1 MDDLELIFNKY
12 YKYVKGYALSLCFD
26 ESLAEEITQET
37 FYKALKNAD
46 KFKNQCRMETWL
58 CTIARNEFISLKRKK
73 RTENIDDYSFLVGD
87 ESTSKSVEDK
97 DQVRQ
102 ILQSATQLPTP
113 YKEVFYMKAMGELP
127 FSVIAEVYGKTESW
141 ARVTYHRARQKIIE
155 RMNEYE

>member
-26 ESLAEEITQET
+26 ESLAEEITQEA

-46 KFKNQCRMETWL
+46 KFKGQCRTETWL
-58 CTIARNEFISLKRKK
+58 CTIARNEFISHKRKK
-73 RTENIDDYSFLVGD
+73 KTENIDDYSFLVSD
-87 ESTSKSVEDK
+87 ESASQSVEDK
-97 DQVRQ
+97 EQIKQ
-102 ILQSATQLPTP
+102 ILQSAIQLPTP

-155 RMNEYE
+155 RMSDYE

>member
-12 YKYVKGYALSLCFD
+12 YKYVKGYTLSLCFD

-58 CTIARNEFISLKRKK
+58 CTIARNEFLSLKRKK
-73 RTENIDDYSFLVGD
+73 KTENIDDCGFLISD
-87 ESTSKSVEDK
+87 LSVSDNIEDK
-97 DQVRQ
+97 ENIKN
-102 ILQSATQLPTP
+102 ILEASTQLPTP
-113 YKEVFYMKAMGELP
+113 YKEVFYMKALGELP

-155 RMNEYE
+155 RMN

>member
-26 ESLAEEITQET
+26 EALAEEITQEA
-37 FYKALKNAD
+37 FYKALKNVD

-58 CTIARNEFISLKRKK
+58 CTIARNEFVSLKRKRK
-73 RTENIDDYSFLVGD
+73 TESIDDYSFLVSN
-87 ESTSKSVEDK
+87 ESASQSVEDK
-97 DQVRQ
+97 EQVRQ
-102 ILQSATQLPTP
+102 VLQSATQLPTP
-113 YKEVFYMKAMGELP
+113 HKEVFYMKAMGELP

-155 RMNEYE
+155 RMKEYE

>member
-37 FYKALKNAD
+37 FYKALKNAG
-46 KFKNQCRMETWL
+46 KFKGQCRTETWL
-58 CTIARNEFISLKRKK
+58 CTIARNEFISHKRKK
-73 RTENIDDYSFLVGD
+73 KTENIDDYSFLVSD
-87 ESTSKSVEDK
+87 ESASQSVEDK
-97 DQVRQ
+97 EQIRQ
-102 ILQSATQLPTP
+102 ILQSAAQLPTP

-155 RMNEYE
+155 RMSDYE